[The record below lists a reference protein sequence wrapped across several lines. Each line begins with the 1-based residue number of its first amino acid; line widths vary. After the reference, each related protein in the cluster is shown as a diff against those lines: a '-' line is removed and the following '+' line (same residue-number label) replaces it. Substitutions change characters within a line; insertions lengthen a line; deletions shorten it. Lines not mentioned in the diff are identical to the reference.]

1 MKTLAFLLAMTGS
14 VLACAPAPSCWLKL
28 SPEYVRSVCLGY
40 AKDGQTLKQIAQ
52 FLDEPEKIGEFAKAC
67 KKFHVNLKDE

>member
-1 MKTLAFLLAMTGS
+1 MKTLVFLLAMTGS
-14 VLACAPAPSCWLKL
+14 TLACAPAPSCKL

-52 FLDEPEKIGEFAKAC
+52 VLDEPEKIGEFAKAC
-67 KKFHVNLKDE
+67 KKLHVNLKDE